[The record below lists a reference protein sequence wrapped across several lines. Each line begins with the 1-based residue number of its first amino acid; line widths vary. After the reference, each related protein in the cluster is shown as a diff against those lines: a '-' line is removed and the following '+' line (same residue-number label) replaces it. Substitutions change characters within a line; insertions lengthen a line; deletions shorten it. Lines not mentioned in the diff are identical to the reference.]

1 MVAALKIT
9 SLGRS
14 MGNLRKPG
22 AAAAVGGAAGLF

>member
-9 SLGRS
+9 PLGSS
-14 MGNLRKPG
+14 MGNLRKVG